1 MSNHIQDDSIE
12 ELVTKYIELDKA
24 IKPLKK
30 EHSELNEEIKRRLG
44 KDYGIH
50 RYGDVAIDLRRTV
63 KTRVN
68 EAGLVDAVEQAGLI
82 DAIIT
87 KKAINSEVLDD
98 YVFRGVFPY
107 EKFSEYITEEE
118 SSALYVKPSSSS
130 ETGGRK

>member
-1 MSNHIQDDSIE
+1 MDKSLQEASIE
-12 ELVTKYIELDKA
+12 DLVTRYVELDKA

-30 EHSELNEEIKRRLG
+30 QHSELNEEIKRRLG

-50 RYGDVAIDLRRTV
+50 RYRDVAVDLRKTV

-68 EAGLVDAVEQAGLI
+68 EAGLVEAVEQAGLT

-107 EKFSEYITEEE
+107 EKFSEYTAEEE
-118 SSALYVKPSSSS
+118 SAALYVKS
-130 ETGGRK
+130 